1 MPLLLSVGIES
12 GELTSRKLFHERC
25 FSLPKLS
32 QMACQYKGATLR
44 RETSL
49 NEKAVHDPSSVSQ
62 LLPLGGLS
70 SVEDVSWTALEDVV
84 A

>member
-1 MPLLLSVGIES
+1 
-12 GELTSRKLFHERC
+12 
-25 FSLPKLS
+25 
-32 QMACQYKGATLR
+32 MACQYKGATLR

-70 SVEDVSWTALEDVV
+70 SVEDLSWTALEDVV